1 MTAARRIWLVTGAG
15 GMLGRDVLAHLV
27 ATGDDA
33 VGLDRRSLDI
43 TDPALVRAA
52 MRQHRPDIV
61 VNCAAWT
68 AVDDAEQHE
77 LEALRINGDGA
88 RNLAEACARAGAS
101 MLHVSTDY
109 VFAGTATTPYGEDDP
124 TDPLNAYGRTKLAGE
139 AAVRATLPETGYVI
153 RSAWLY
159 GAGGPNFVRTMIA
172 LERTKETV
180 DVVDDQRGQPTWTGD
195 LAAHL
200 VRLGRA
206 AATGAAPAG
215 VYHGTNSGEATWFD
229 LARETFRLVGANP
242 ERVRPT
248 TSAGFVRPAARPAYS
263 VLGHE
268 RWRGAGIDA
277 MRDWRIALSDA
288 FPTLLAAEAPAD
300 RSTSARSARSRH

>member
-1 MTAARRIWLVTGAG
+1 MTAARPIWLVTGAG
-15 GMLGRDVLAHLV
+15 GMLGQDVLAHLV
-27 ATGDDA
+27 AAGDDA
-33 VGLDRRSLDI
+33 VGLDRKSLDI
-43 TDPALVRAA
+43 SDPDLVRAA
-52 MRQHRPDIV
+52 VREHRPDIV

-68 AVDDAEQHE
+68 AVDDAEEHE

-88 RNLAEACARAGAS
+88 RNLAEACARGGAS

-109 VFAGTATTPYGEDDP
+109 VFAGTATIPYGEDDP

-139 AAVRATLPETGYVI
+139 AAVRSTLPDTGYVI
-153 RSAWLY
+153 RTAWLY

-215 VYHGTNSGEATWFD
+215 VYHGTSSGEATWFD
-229 LARETFRLVGANP
+229 LARETFRLVGADP
-242 ERVRPT
+242 TRVRPT
-248 TSAGFVRPAARPAYS
+248 TSAAYVRPAARPAFS
-263 VLGHE
+263 VLGHDG
-268 RWRGAGIDA
+268 WRRAGLMPI
-277 MRDWRIALSDA
+277 RDWRAALADA
-288 FPTLLAAEAPAD
+288 VPVLT
-300 RSTSARSARSRH
+300 TGVAR

>member
-1 MTAARRIWLVTGAG
+1 MIATRPIWLVTGAG
-15 GMLGRDVLAHLV
+15 GMLGQDVLAHLA

-43 TDPALVRAA
+43 TDPTLVRAA
-52 MRQHRPDIV
+52 VRQHRPDVV

-68 AVDDAEQHE
+68 AVDDAEEHE
-77 LEALRINGDGA
+77 LEALQINGDGA

-109 VFAGTATTPYGEDDP
+109 VFAGNATVPYGEDEP
-124 TDPLNAYGRTKLAGE
+124 TDPVNAYGRTKLAGE
-139 AAVRATLPETGYVI
+139 TAVRATLPDTGYVI
-153 RSAWLY
+153 RTAWLY

-206 AATGAAPAG
+206 AVSGAAPAG
-215 VYHGTNSGEATWFD
+215 VYHGTSSGEATWFD
-229 LARETFRLVGANP
+229 LARETFRLVGADP
-242 ERVRPT
+242 TRVRPT
-248 TSAGFVRPAARPAYS
+248 TSAAYVRPAARPAFS
-263 VLGHE
+263 VLGHDG
-268 RWRGAGIDA
+268 WRRAGLTPI
-277 MRDWRIALSDA
+277 RDWRAALADA
-288 FPTLLAAEAPAD
+288 VPVLTAAAP
-300 RSTSARSARSRH
+300 R

>member
-1 MTAARRIWLVTGAG
+1 MTAVRPSWLVTGAG
-15 GMLGRDVLAHLV
+15 GMLGQDVLANLV
-27 ATGDDA
+27 ASGDDA
-33 VGLDRRSLDI
+33 IGLDRRSLDI

-52 MRQHRPDIV
+52 VREHRPDIV

-68 AVDDAEQHE
+68 AVDDAEEHE
-77 LEALRINGDGA
+77 LDALRINGDGA

-109 VFAGTATTPYGEDDP
+109 VFAGTATSPYGEDDP
-124 TDPLNAYGRTKLAGE
+124 TDPVNAYGRTKLAGE
-139 AAVRATLPETGYVI
+139 RAVRATLPDTGYVV
-153 RSAWLY
+153 RTAWLY

-172 LERTKETV
+172 LERTKETI

-215 VYHGTNSGEATWFD
+215 VYHGTSSGEGTWFD
-229 LARETFRLVGANP
+229 LARETFRLVGADP
-242 ERVRPT
+242 ARVRPT
-248 TSAGFVRPAARPAYS
+248 TSAAYVRPAARPAFS
-263 VLGHE
+263 VLGHAG
-268 RWRGAGIDA
+268 WRRAGLAPI
-277 MRDWRIALSDA
+277 RDWRAALADA
-288 FPTLLAAEAPAD
+288 VPVLTAGVP
-300 RSTSARSARSRH
+300 R